1 VHNDISITKALNEM
15 KIEDGNNDDMSIEIA
30 PESNVL
36 NSDQDMSVVLDGEN
50 QVLETPKF
58 QPPANEFKKD
68 KKEVQGK
75 KNQSG

>member
-1 VHNDISITKALNEM
+1 M
-15 KIEDGNNDDMSIEIA
+15 KIEDGNEDMSIEIA

-36 NSDQDMSVVLDGEN
+36 NSDQDMSVVLQAEN

-58 QPPANEFKKD
+58 QSANQFKKD

-75 KNQSG
+75 KGQSG